1 MNFIALSGRLTAA
14 PEIRTTE
21 SGKKVASFS
30 IAVDRP
36 FNGNESQADFIEI
49 VAWEKKAEFA
59 EKYLGKGR
67 KVIVTGRLQIR
78 TWKAKDGT
86 SRKTAEVIADQVEFA
101 DSKPNGTNP
110 VNVEPPPANFDV
122 IDPTDELPF

>member
-14 PEIRTTE
+14 PEIRTTD

-36 FNGNESQADFIEI
+36 FTGNEAQADFFEI

-67 KVIVTGRLQIR
+67 KVIVTGRLQTR
-78 TWKAKDGT
+78 SWKAKDG
-86 SRKTAEVIADQVEFA
+86 SNRKTTEVIADQLEFA

-110 VNVEPPPANFDV
+110 VNVEPPEANFDV
-122 IDPTDELPF
+122 IDPSDELPF

>member
-1 MNFIALSGRLTAA
+1 MNFIALSGRLTAV
-14 PEIRTTE
+14 PEIRTTD

-36 FNGNESQADFIEI
+36 FTGNESQADFIEI
-49 VAWEKKAEFA
+49 VAWEKKADFA

-86 SRKTAEVIADQVEFA
+86 NRKTAEVIADQVEFS

-110 VNVEPPPANFDV
+110 VNVDPPPANFDV
-122 IDPTDELPF
+122 IDPSDELPF